1 MSDTEWS
8 PRNVGLHNT
17 ATQLRAVYIQ
27 ISLQHQHN
35 NNLFITCLLGTDAF
49 RIHSDCVGYHCSLV
63 VMAG

>member
-1 MSDTEWS
+1 MSDTEWY

-49 RIHSDCVGYHCSLV
+49 TYTVTVLATTAV
-63 VMAG
+63 WL